1 MSTRSDPTT
10 PSVGEVGPEVPQRG
24 VVGRDHDES
33 VSKGPMTS
41 NAGRCNVFGM
51 KKELVIFA
59 GAAGLLAARQY
70 YRNWGTTKEESHA
83 PMFGD
88 KLIGSPA
95 TQTTAAEWIDAP
107 VDVVWSRVLDL
118 VLGKDRPNGADPAIG
133 DVIRVPVKIFGHAMA
148 GVTLSVV
155 DVDGVDRRALVLRT
169 VRPPMPVDVTCA
181 WVAEPR
187 WEDRARLIVR
197 FRIALRHPGD
207 FAIAEAAGPIVTMLT
222 RRTLAA
228 IRSSAVSGQEP
239 RLVSAATMPR

>member
-1 MSTRSDPTT
+1 MF
-10 PSVGEVGPEVPQRG
+10 V
-24 VVGRDHDES
+24 
-33 VSKGPMTS
+33 
-41 NAGRCNVFGM
+41 
-51 KKELVIFA
+51 

-88 KLIGSPA
+88 ELIGSPA

-107 VDVVWSRVLDL
+107 VDVVWSHVLDV
-118 VLGKDRPNGADPAIG
+118 VLGKDRPPNGAGPSIG
-133 DVIRVPVKIFGHAMA
+133 DVIRVPVNIFGRATA
-148 GVTLSVV
+148 GLTLSVVDV
-155 DVDGVDRRALVLRT
+155 DVDGVDRRAFVLRT

-228 IRSSAVSGQEP
+228 IRSSAVNAQQPGQ
-239 RLVSAATMPR
+239 LSAATMPR